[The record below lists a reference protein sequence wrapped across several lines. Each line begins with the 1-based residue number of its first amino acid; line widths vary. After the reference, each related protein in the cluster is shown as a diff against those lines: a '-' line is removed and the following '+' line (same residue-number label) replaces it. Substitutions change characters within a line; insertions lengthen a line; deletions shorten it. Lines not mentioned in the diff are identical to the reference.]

1 MPGRSGKDLAAELSG
16 PRPETRVLYM
26 SGYNQEVAINEGEPA
41 VRLKLIEKPFV
52 AVDLL
57 RAIRKILDSG

>member
-1 MPGRSGKDLAAELSG
+1 
-16 PRPETRVLYM
+16 M
-26 SGYNQEVAINEGEPA
+26 SGYNHDVFIHEASPAGE
-41 VRLKLIEKPFV
+41 LNLIEKPFI